1 MDRVRESYSAWSLD
15 CFEHRVQ
22 PLLREE
28 ERVIL
33 GDVRSAS
40 WLSTCDPGTDATV
53 RNRLFPGS
61 FLILW
66 VEALGGPDASRGI
79 EPVAAALECL
89 HNASLVHDDILDG
102 HDARRRQPT
111 LFGALGAPFALL
123 AGDGLLAA
131 VLVQLGKVRDSRLTG
146 CMARLGQATE
156 EMIAGQWL
164 DEPTTW
170 ARIDAE
176 NHEEHWLRVCRGKLA
191 LGNVS
196 GPLAAFWT
204 GNEAVESDIAEMV
217 ESFSVIS
224 QILNDFGDT
233 FGWTGYHALAP
244 DSRQR
249 GQEARQKPTLPSI
262 WTASSSRGIS
272 STSQLLA
279 RAREEIERRR
289 SEALRTL
296 SRIDLEESRLPLLL
310 DFFEKPRIPEHVESG
325 L

>member
-1 MDRVRESYSAWSLD
+1 MEGVKESYSAWSLD
-15 CFEHRVQ
+15 CFERRVQ

-28 ERVIL
+28 DRVIL

-53 RNRLFPGS
+53 RTRLFPGS
-61 FLILW
+61 LLILW

-89 HNASLVHDDILDG
+89 HNASLVHDDILDR

-111 LFGALGAPFALL
+111 LFAALGAPFALL
-123 AGDGLLAA
+123 AGDGLLAG
-131 VLVQLGKVRDSRLTG
+131 VLVQLGKLRDPRLPGCISRLG
-146 CMARLGQATE
+146 RAAE

-164 DEPTTW
+164 DEPRAW
-170 ARIDAE
+170 ARIEAE
-176 NHEEHWLRVCRGKLA
+176 NYEQHWLRVCRGKLA

-196 GPLAAFWT
+196 GSLGAFWT
-204 GNEAVESDIAEMV
+204 GNEAVEPAITGMV

-233 FGWTGYHALAP
+233 FGWTGYHELAP
-244 DSRQR
+244 DSREP

-262 WTASSSRGIS
+262 WSLSCRGTS
-272 STSQLLA
+272 STALLG

-289 SEALRTL
+289 GDALRTL
-296 SRIDLEESRLPLLL
+296 SKMDLEKSRLPLLL
-310 DFFEKPRIPEHVESG
+310 DFFERPRIPEHVESG